1 MYILLL
7 IIYVLVAVFLITLI
21 MLQQGKGADAG
32 ALGGSGASN
41 TVFGSSGSATFLSRL
56 TAIFATIFMIGALVI
71 ANINVHRTP
80 AGSGDDLLKRIG
92 ETPAQ
97 TQPATTPATPT
108 LPTDNPTTPTV
119 PSEPSVPTDD
129 KK

>member
-1 MYILLL
+1 MYTILL
-7 IIYVLVAVFLITLI
+7 IIYVLVAAFLITLI

-56 TAIFATIFMIGALVI
+56 TAIFATIFMLGALII
-71 ANINVHRTP
+71 ANINAHRIN
-80 AGSGDDLLKRIG
+80 SNSSEDLLKKIN

-97 TQPATTPATPT
+97 INSNPAPATTPTTPS
-108 LPTDNPTTPTV
+108 LPTSNP
-119 PSEPSVPTDD
+119 EG
-129 KK
+129 K